1 MLVFTAFGAFG
12 STMAAAPPL
21 EGQLGPLAS
30 ADCMP
35 IPPIIRKELTAKNA
49 MVARR
54 IALLFILYDEVD
66 PSYKSKRQ
74 HLLCISLLLMK
85 ARYIK
90 NCPFTYDN

>member
-66 PSYKSKRQ
+66 PAYKSKRQ

-85 ARYIK
+85 VRSIK
-90 NCPFTYDN
+90 NCPLPGII